1 MGWAIG
7 GGMRAA
13 GGIAELVRLIVRLA
27 IWHLAF
33 RFLGGFLQQYTHVPW
48 LGSVVIIIAAFVLI
62 RLAMRWYR
70 NRRR

>member
-1 MGWAIG
+1 
-7 GGMRAA
+7 
-13 GGIAELVRLIVRLA
+13 VRLA

-48 LGSVVIIIAAFVLI
+48 LGSVVIIVAAFVLV